1 MIPLPDHPNLKQGL
15 RTVKGV
21 GPQIEQA
28 LAERGF
34 NTLGDLLGLMPNRYQ
49 DRRTVVPIAELAPD
63 REVLIRG
70 TVRSVREGRYPKSSR
85 RYFEITLADRS
96 GAIPVLWFSLP
107 AHLRTTIKQG
117 KALTLFGRVSV
128 YKDRMQIVHP
138 ELTPVDGRSDGPEI
152 RPVYPEMEG
161 IRPGTLRRIMANARR
176 ELKVLPTIF
185 PEQWLKDHHLTDPVK
200 ALAVLHDP
208 PADKPGPVPKPEQT
222 RAWRNLALAELLFLQ
237 LALARSRHRR
247 SRMSGIAFPEESQ
260 LAREFIKKL
269 PFQLTESQIKVFREI
284 RVDMTRPEPMARL
297 LQGDVGSGKTVVAMA
312 AAMIC
317 INGGR
322 QAAMMAPTEILARQH
337 YVTLKPIAD
346 EMGVG
351 VELLL
356 GGMSEKDKALSRE
369 SIASGQPGIVIGTH
383 ALISSGLEFKALGL
397 AIIDEQ
403 HRFGVAQR
411 LALRQKAENPDLL
424 VMTAT
429 PIPRTLAMTLYGDLD
444 MSVIRGVPPGRKPV
458 ETRIYG
464 PDERN
469 RAYRRLAEAV
479 KKGGRAYIVAPRIE
493 AVEAEDTAVLDTAA
507 VETLYEFVRE
517 KVLPRDRVGLMHGRM
532 KTEEREQV
540 MEGFRSGRLQ
550 ALVATT
556 VIEVGVDVPE
566 ATVMLVEGAERFGLA
581 QLHQLRGRVGRGDQA
596 AQCLLVAGTDSG
608 NTERLKIL
616 AKTRDG
622 FELAEADLKMRGPG
636 DPAGVRQSGLPPLK
650 FARLPRDL
658 DLLLKARD
666 LADELAT
673 ADPELTEPSFKLV
686 REGLDELEKQVA
698 SEMTDAG

>member
-1 MIPLPDHPNLKQGL
+1 M
-15 RTVKGV
+15 VKGV

-34 NTLGDLLGLMPNRYQ
+34 HTLGDLLGLMPTRYQ
-49 DRRTVVPIAELAPD
+49 DRRTIVPIAELAPD
-63 REVLIRG
+63 REALIKG
-70 TVRSVREGRYPKSSR
+70 TVRTVREGRYPKSSR
-85 RYFEITLADRS
+85 RYFEITLADRTGS
-96 GAIPVLWFSLP
+96 IPVLWFLLP

-117 KALTLFGRVSV
+117 QSLTLFGRVSV
-128 YKDRMQIVHP
+128 YKDRIQIVHP
-138 ELTPVDGRSDGPEI
+138 ELSPVEGHSDGPEI

-185 PEQWLKDHHLTDPVK
+185 PERWLKEHHLTDPVH
-200 ALAVLHDP
+200 ALMVLHDP
-208 PADKPGPVPKPEQT
+208 PADRPGPVPRPDQT
-222 RAWRNLALAELLFLQ
+222 RAWRSLALMELLFLQ

-247 SRMSGIAFPEESQ
+247 SCLAGIAFPEESR
-260 LAREFIKKL
+260 LARDFLKKM
-269 PFQLTESQIKVFREI
+269 PFQLTESQVKALREI
-284 RVDMTRPEPMARL
+284 RADMIRPDPMARL

-312 AAMIC
+312 SAMLC
-317 INGGR
+317 VDGGR

-337 YVTLKPIAD
+337 YETLKPVAD
-346 EMGVG
+346 ELGVQ

-356 GGMSEKDKALSRE
+356 GGMTEKEKNLARDAV
-369 SIASGQPGIVIGTH
+369 ANGQAGIVIGTH
-383 ALISSGLEFKALGL
+383 ALISGGLEFKTLGL

-464 PDERN
+464 PDDRD

-479 KKGGRAYIVAPRIE
+479 RKGGRAYIVAPRIE
-493 AVEAEDTAVLDTAA
+493 AVETEDPDAVDSAA
-507 VETLYEFVRE
+507 VETLYAFVRE
-517 KVLPRDRVGLMHGRM
+517 KVLPREQVGLMHGRM
-532 KTEEREQV
+532 KPEEREAV
-540 MEGFRSGRLQ
+540 MEGFRSGKLH

-596 AQCLLVAGTDSG
+596 AQCLLVAGTNAG

-616 AKTRDG
+616 ARTRDG
-622 FELAEADLKMRGPG
+622 FELAEADLKQRGPG

-666 LADELAT
+666 LADELAS

-686 REGLDELEKQVA
+686 REGLDELEKEVA
-698 SEMTDAG
+698 AEMTDAG